1 MGEVLLSHNPPSL
14 RLILFI
20 LLIRAAGRA
29 PHDDIFLLRSWNM
42 LRLQEVE
49 LDEGVD
55 DEKSGPQD
63 PPESNVARQWFG
75 HRLLPEL
82 DADDE
87 LSHDD
92 GDQDPGLPAQLV
104 TLRVVQ
110 QLESLSQT

>member
-1 MGEVLLSHNPPSL
+1 MCEVLLSHGQPSL
-14 RLILFI
+14 RLILF
-20 LLIRAAGRA
+20 LLLLRAAGRA
-29 PHDDIFLLRSWNM
+29 AHDDVLLLRFGNM

-104 TLRVVQ
+104 TLGVIQ

>member
-1 MGEVLLSHNPPSL
+1 MCEVLLSHSPPSL
-14 RLILFI
+14 ILR
-20 LLIRAAGRA
+20 RAAGRA
-29 PHDDIFLLRSWNM
+29 PHDDVFLLRLRNV

-55 DEKSGPQD
+55 DEESGSQD
-63 PPESNVARQWFG
+63 PPESNVARQWFS

-104 TLRVVQ
+104 TLRVIQ

>member
-1 MGEVLLSHNPPSL
+1 MCEVLLSHSPPSL
-14 RLILFI
+14 ILR
-20 LLIRAAGRA
+20 RAAGRA
-29 PHDDIFLLRSWNM
+29 PHDDVFLLRFRNV

-55 DEKSGPQD
+55 DEESGPQD
-63 PPESNVARQWFG
+63 PPESNVARQWFS

-92 GDQDPGLPAQLV
+92 GDQNPGLPAQLV
-104 TLRVVQ
+104 TLGVIQ